1 MGNDGLNVRIA
12 PRRAGGDTRRFFP
25 AHRCACRF
33 KGGLSAAVL
42 PPPQLCT
49 PPFARHCLRFPTQ
62 NRASGRFEGRNF
74 WRFARESRFVYANW
88 SIVVFRGNR
97 EKTSNCTGVTAATP
111 WHRVGGGGSTLLH
124 TRHHLPRP
132 APLIPDLA
140 EARCTRHNFDKHGAW
155 RVPGALKSHSSEGRN
170 SWTGPVRGKIIVQ
183 I

>member
-1 MGNDGLNVRIA
+1 
-12 PRRAGGDTRRFFP
+12 
-25 AHRCACRF
+25 
-33 KGGLSAAVL
+33 
-42 PPPQLCT
+42 
-49 PPFARHCLRFPTQ
+49 
-62 NRASGRFEGRNF
+62 
-74 WRFARESRFVYANW
+74 
-88 SIVVFRGNR
+88 
-97 EKTSNCTGVTAATP
+97 VTAATP